1 MAFTL
6 VKYDL
11 LRKNIISSIKSLA
24 KHYKYFDVSDL
35 LHAYLEEQTVDP
47 TIWKKKYDNI
57 SEIRRSQA
65 AFLLTMIR
73 CLDEQIAAQPESL
86 DDCEYLLN
94 ASACYVRDIIN
105 QSYDAKASWNNY
117 WASFV
122 TSVDNSKFYNLLG
135 SALLFTRSNLP
146 TNNEASTMYSCL
158 KQFILHQT
166 YADPH
171 NPEHGYLV
179 VDSQQESQASKAII
193 SSMVFSSARIE
204 GFVVEDFINELIAR
218 IATLEQKVMDTVK
231 KEYKSKVEVSKGSI
245 FRNDSAKEE
254 KGQTTFDDPD
264 PNDPERAHSLFVYCM
279 Q

>member
-24 KHYKYFDVSDL
+24 KHYKYFDVTDL
-35 LHAYLEEQTVDP
+35 INAYLEDQTIDP
-47 TIWKKKYDNI
+47 AIWKKKYGNI
-57 SEIRRSQA
+57 SEIRRSQS

-73 CLDEQIAAQPESL
+73 CLDEQIAAKPESL
-86 DDCEYLLN
+86 EDCEYLLN
-94 ASACYVRDIIN
+94 AAACYVHDIIN

-122 TSVDNSKFYNLLG
+122 TSVDNSKFYSLLG
-135 SALLFTRSNLP
+135 SALLFTRGNLP

-166 YADPH
+166 YANPH
-171 NPEHGYLV
+171 NPEQGYLV
-179 VDSQQESQASKAII
+179 VDSQQESQVSKTITP
-193 SSMVFSSARIE
+193 SMVFSSARIE
-204 GFVVEDFINELIAR
+204 GFVVEDFIGELIAR

-231 KEYKSKVEVSKGSI
+231 KECKSKAEVSKVGI
-245 FRNDSAKEE
+245 FRTEVVTEE
-254 KGQTTFDDPD
+254 SGQTILDDVD
-264 PNDPERAHSLFVYCM
+264 PHDPERAHSLFVYCM